1 MNIQQEQYVEHE
13 VRLRVHDALFQ
24 HIDYKFDKLEKKVD
38 GINSKFNWVIASI
51 ILSILVPVALHRY
64 GLI

>member
-1 MNIQQEQYVEHE
+1 MNTQQEQYIEHE

-51 ILSILVPVALHRY
+51 VLSILVPVALHRY